1 MLVWCAFEIPFYL
14 LLKGCIGNL
23 KTGVCLIVQLRD
35 RSFHVTESM
44 EKCFLEEKFKAVDEK
59 LEQMKLD
66 VSQNK
71 EGVSQNK
78 EGVSQNREEI
88 AKVNVL

>member
-1 MLVWCAFEIPFYL
+1 MLVWCAFEIPFIIL
-14 LLKGCIGNL
+14 LEICIGNL
-23 KTGVCLIVQLRD
+23 KTGVSLIVQLRD

-44 EKCFLEEKFKAVDEK
+44 EKSFLEEKFKAVDEK

-71 EGVSQNK
+71 E
-78 EGVSQNREEI
+78 EI